1 MDWIVGLLLLLVGAV
16 IGFFV
21 AKYVLTN
28 NHSNKSQQ
36 SSEQTVKQIMAQQ
49 AATHL
54 TQSRLVVDTLQ
65 HECDKLREQMD
76 AYENLLNAETQTEGN
91 ESLSYF
97 GEHATVYLRNQQTRQ
112 KRAPSSAEF
121 QPKDFSSGSSGL
133 FDDSKNQQ
141 VVDEK

>member
-1 MDWIVGLLLLLVGAV
+1 MDWIVGLLLLVVGAV

-21 AKYVLTN
+21 AKFISKE
-28 NHSNKSQQ
+28 NHSEQ
-36 SSEQTVKQIMAQQ
+36 STQSKEETVKQIMAQQ

-54 TQSRLVVDTLQ
+54 TQSRLVVNTLQ
-65 HECDKLREQMD
+65 AECDKLREQMD
-76 AYENLLNAETQTEGN
+76 AYESLLTTETQQEGN

-97 GEHATVYLRNQQTRQ
+97 GEHATVYLRNQQAKQ
-112 KRAPSSAEF
+112 KRERSQAEF

-141 VVDEK
+141 VVDK